1 MAKKRAPKEKK
12 PLIKKIMSRATNSQI
27 SVTSSNI
34 SMRGYNLLHNAQTY
48 LKFCL
53 KTGKEDLDNC

>member
-1 MAKKRAPKEKK
+1 
-12 PLIKKIMSRATNSQI
+12 MSRATNSQI